1 LTNEGNHVRL
11 SRTAILSAAGAAFV
25 AALARPAQ
33 TFAASPE
40 IIISGS
46 ANEAAGNAFYANDL
60 GYFQKAGLNVKL
72 TVLTTA
78 APMVAA
84 VVSGS
89 VAISGIPIPQ
99 IALARAKGIPIVMI
113 APGALYMSSVPTN
126 GLIALKDSPLKQA
139 ADLNGKTI
147 ATRDVANMAYIA
159 ARAWIDKNGG
169 DSKSVHWLE
178 TADPTDVAALQ
189 SGRIDAASI
198 GEPAF
203 DDALRSGGVKVLARA
218 FDAIAPRFLINAFCA
233 SESFVKENP
242 DVVRRFADT
251 IQSASHWA
259 NQTKNHPQSA
269 QIIARYTMA
278 SVLPDSTRVVYAEQ
292 SRASD
297 LQPVLDAL
305 LTYGFLKAPMRAG
318 DLVSSLTHLA

>member
-1 LTNEGNHVRL
+1 MDKGNRMRL
-11 SRTAILSAAGAAFV
+11 SRSAILGGAGAAIV
-25 AALARPAQ
+25 AAFAHSAR
-33 TFAASPE
+33 TLAASPE

-89 VAISGIPIPQ
+89 VAISGIPLPQ

-113 APGALYMSSVPTN
+113 APGALYMSTVPTN

-189 SGRIDAASI
+189 SGRIDAASV

-203 DDALRSGGVKVLARA
+203 DDALRGGAVKVLGRA
-218 FDAIAPRFLINAFCA
+218 FDAIAPRFLINGFCT
-233 SESFVKENP
+233 SEVFAKENP

-251 IQSASHWA
+251 IEAASRWA

-278 SVLPDSTRVVYAEQ
+278 PVLPDSTRVVYAEQ
-292 SRASD
+292 SRATD
-297 LQPVLDAL
+297 IQPVLDAL
-305 LTYGFLKAPMRAG
+305 LTYGFLKMPMRAA
-318 DLVSSLTHLA
+318 DLVSPLLHLS

>member
-1 LTNEGNHVRL
+1 MRL
-11 SRTAILSAAGAAFV
+11 SRSAILTAGFASII
-25 AALARPAQ
+25 AALTKPPGA
-33 TFAASPE
+33 FAAPPD

-46 ANEAAGNAFYANDL
+46 ANEAAGNVFYANDL
-60 GYFQKAGLNVKL
+60 GLFQKAGLDVKL
-72 TVLTTA
+72 SALTTA

-113 APGALYMSSVPTN
+113 APGALYLSSVPTN
-126 GLIALKDSPLKQA
+126 ALIVLKDSPLKQA
-139 ADLNGKTI
+139 ADLNGKTV

-169 DSKSVHWLE
+169 DSKTVHWLE

-189 SGRIDAASI
+189 SGRIDAASV

-203 DDALRSGGVKVLARA
+203 DDALRGGQVRVLGRA
-218 FDAIAPRFLINAFCA
+218 FDAIAPRFLINGFCA
-233 SESFVKENP
+233 SETFVKDNP
-242 DVVRRFADT
+242 DVVSRFAGAIFT
-251 IQSASHWA
+251 ASRWA
-259 NQTKNHPQSA
+259 NQVKNHPQSA

-278 SVLPDSTRVVYAEQ
+278 PVLPDSTRVVYAEQ
-292 SRASD
+292 SRATD

-305 LTYGFLKAPMRAG
+305 LAYGFLKAPMRASE
-318 DLVSSLTHLA
+318 LVSPITHLV

>member
-1 LTNEGNHVRL
+1 MHL
-11 SRTAILSAAGAAFV
+11 SRSAVLSGTA
-25 AALARPAQ
+25 AALAAALSKPARAL
-33 TFAASPE
+33 AASPE
-40 IIISGS
+40 IVISGS

-113 APGALYMSSVPTN
+113 APGALYMSTVPTN
-126 GLIALKDSPLKQA
+126 ALIALKDSPLKQA

-189 SGRIDAASI
+189 SGRIDAASV

-203 DDALRSGGVKVLARA
+203 DDALRGGGVKVLARA

-233 SESFVKENP
+233 SEAFVKENP
-242 DVVRRFADT
+242 DVVRRFAAT
-251 IQSASHWA
+251 IEAASHWA
-259 NQTKNHPQSA
+259 NQTKNYAQSA

-278 SVLPDSTRVVYAEQ
+278 PVLPEGTRVVYAEQ

-305 LTYGFLKAPMRAG
+305 LTYGFLKTPMRAA
-318 DLVSSLTHLA
+318 DLVSPLLHLT